1 MANSSLDLTSL
12 DFNTLKDN
20 FKQYLK
26 SQTVF
31 KDYNFDGSNMNVL
44 LDVMSYNS
52 YLNSFYLNMVASE
65 MFLDSAQ
72 KLDSVVSHAKELN
85 YLPKSAKSPA
95 AVISFTANTVGVSN
109 PFTIPKG
116 TLFSGTNANG
126 TFTFSTDQAY
136 TYTSSNSTYSVTDL
150 TIFEGTY
157 VQDAFVHDSSIANQR
172 FLLTN
177 PTIDIDSL
185 TVTVSENNGQNI
197 VVYSRV
203 ETLYNLTNESEI
215 YFVQAAQNNQ
225 YEIVFGDGILGKVP
239 QNGAVIVCEYRITLG
254 NAGDGVNNFTCIQ
267 DLGPINGG
275 QVRIP
280 SITVTTAAVDG
291 AVAETIESIRKS
303 APRYFATQQRAV
315 SSDDYSSLINAK
327 FGNLINDVNV
337 YGGETQSPPLY
348 GRVIIAVK
356 PANGLVAP
364 NYLKD
369 EIKTYLSKFIGL
381 PTRAIITDPSYLY
394 CGINATVQYNSKAT
408 TKTANDIKN
417 LVLNDMIGFS
427 NQHLEKFGSDFRYS
441 KFVSHIDNADSS
453 ITSNDTKIKIIKK
466 LAPKLNYATS
476 FDLEF
481 NNPSETEESSP
492 GYKPGPAF
500 YDEPV
505 LTSSSFTYLNDN
517 GEEITYCYFRDDNY
531 GKIIIYSVI
540 NNVFTIVKDNAGTID
555 YAIGKV
561 AINAFTTTYYDTH
574 INLYL
579 APQNKDIIADKNKI
593 IIIDP
598 TDVIINII
606 ETVN

>member
-26 SQTVF
+26 SQTAF
-31 KDYNFDGSNMNVL
+31 KDYNFEGSNMNVL

-95 AVISFTANTVGVSN
+95 AIISFAANTVGVSN

-126 TFTFSTDQAY
+126 TFTFTTDQAY

-150 TIFEGTY
+150 TIYEGTY
-157 VQDAFVHDSSIANQR
+157 VQDAFVHDSTIANQR

-203 ETLYNLTNESEI
+203 ETLYNLTKDSTI
-215 YFVQAAQNNQ
+215 FFVQAAQNNQ

-239 QNGAVIVCEYRITLG
+239 QNGAVIICDYRITLG
-254 NAGDGVNNFTCIQ
+254 DAGDGVNNFTCIQ

-291 AVAETIESIRKS
+291 ATAETIESIRKS

-364 NYLKD
+364 DYLKNEIRNYL
-369 EIKTYLSKFIGL
+369 SRFIGL
-381 PTRAIITDPSYLY
+381 PIRAIITDPSYLY
-394 CGINATVQYNSKAT
+394 CSINATVQYNAKAT

-417 LVLNDMIGFS
+417 LVLNNMIGFS
-427 NQHLEKFGSDFRYS
+427 SDHLEKFGNDFRYS
-441 KFVSHIDNADSS
+441 KFVGNIDNADTS

-466 LAPKLNYATS
+466 LAPRLNYATS

-481 NNPSETEESSP
+481 NNPSEVEESSP

-505 LTSSSFTYLNDN
+505 LTSSSFTYLDDN
-517 GEEITYCYFRDDNY
+517 GEEITYSYFRDDNY

-540 NNVFTIVKDNAGTID
+540 NNKFTILKDNAGTID
-555 YAIGKV
+555 YATGKV
-561 AINAFTTTYYDTH
+561 AINAFTTTYYDTY
-574 INLYL
+574 INLFL
-579 APQNKDIIADKNKI
+579 APNNKDIIADKNKI

-598 TDVIINII
+598 TDVTINII

>member
-1 MANSSLDLTSL
+1 
-12 DFNTLKDN
+12 
-20 FKQYLK
+20 
-26 SQTVF
+26 
-31 KDYNFDGSNMNVL
+31 
-44 LDVMSYNS
+44 
-52 YLNSFYLNMVASE
+52 MVASE

-126 TFTFSTDQAY
+126 TFTFTTDQAY

-150 TIFEGTY
+150 TIYEGTY
-157 VQDAFVHDSSIANQR
+157 VQDAFVHDSTVVNQR

-197 VVYSRV
+197 IVYSRV
-203 ETLYNLTNESEI
+203 ETLYNLTKDSTI
-215 YFVQAAQNNQ
+215 FFVQAAQNNQ

-239 QNGAVIVCEYRITLG
+239 QNGAVIICNYRITLG

-280 SITVTTAAVDG
+280 SITVTTTAVDG

-315 SSDDYSSLINAK
+315 SADDYSSLINAK

-364 NYLKD
+364 DYLKN

-381 PTRAIITDPSYLY
+381 PTRPVITDPSYLY

-408 TKTANDIKN
+408 TKTANDIQN
-417 LVLNDMIGFS
+417 LVLNNMIGFS
-427 NQHLEKFGSDFRYS
+427 SDHLEKFGNDFRYS
-441 KFVSHIDNADSS
+441 KFVSHIDDSDTS

-481 NNPSETEESSP
+481 NNSADVETRDAAI
-492 GYKPGPAF
+492 GYSAGAAF
-500 YDEPV
+500 FDEPV
-505 LTSSSFTYLNDN
+505 LTSSSFTYLNAD
-517 GEEITYCYFRDDNY
+517 GSETAYSYFRDDNF
-531 GKIIIYSVI
+531 GKIVIYATI
-540 NNVFTIVKDNAGTID
+540 NNVFTILNSDAGTID
-555 YAIGKV
+555 YTTGKV
-561 AINAFTTTYYDTH
+561 VINPFTTTYYDMS
-574 INLYL
+574 IKLFV
-579 APQNKDIIADKNKI
+579 APMNKDIIADKNKI
-593 IIIDP
+593 IVIDP
-598 TDVIINII
+598 TDVTINII